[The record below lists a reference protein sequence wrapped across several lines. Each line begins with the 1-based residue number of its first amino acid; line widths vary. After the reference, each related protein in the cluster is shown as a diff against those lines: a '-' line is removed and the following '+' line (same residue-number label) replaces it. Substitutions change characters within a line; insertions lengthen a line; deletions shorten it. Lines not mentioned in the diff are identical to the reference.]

1 MLLRHAVRDACDCY
15 RGRWAGGDVA
25 ARQYL
30 DVAPRLQGARTR
42 REGHI
47 NAMAP
52 IYRADQVGSLLR
64 PAELLEARKNPDIS
78 RDELTGIE
86 DRHILDV
93 LDRQKRAG
101 FRIFT
106 DGELR
111 RTGFMGD
118 FYESVEG
125 LDREYDLDR
134 TWKGAP
140 AGVGVAKGI
149 GAPGGAVVAR
159 LRQTKR
165 LTKHE
170 ADFLRRHAPG
180 DIKMTLPTANQF
192 PAIAYKKGVSD
203 RAYATYSEFLWDIVP
218 IMKAEIH
225 ALVDEGV
232 KYIQIDA
239 PRYSYYID
247 PKWRHYVE
255 EEMGVDPEAALDEA
269 IRVDN
274 ACIDGVKREGV
285 TLAMHLCRGNN
296 RSQWYAEGGYDPI
309 AEKLFNQL
317 NVDRF
322 LLEYESERAG
332 SFDAL
337 RFVPASKSVVLGLV
351 SSKVPELEKPD
362 DLIRRID
369 EASRYVPIEHLAVS
383 PQCGFASTMEGNL
396 LGEEEQWRKLQLVVD
411 TARRVWK
418 DA

>member
-1 MLLRHAVRDACDCY
+1 MT
-15 RGRWAGGDVA
+15 
-25 ARQYL
+25 Q
-30 DVAPRLQGARTR
+30 
-42 REGHI
+42 
-47 NAMAP
+47 
-52 IYRADQVGSLLR
+52 IYRADQVGSFLR
-64 PAELLEARKNPDIS
+64 PSELLEARQNPAIS
-78 RDELTGIE
+78 REQLTAIE
-86 DRHILDV
+86 DRYILDV
-93 LDRQKRAG
+93 LAQQKKIG
-101 FRIFT
+101 FKVFT

-125 LDREYDLDR
+125 LNPQYELDR
-134 TWKGAP
+134 AWKGA
-140 AGVGVAKGI
+140 AVGVTAASGV
-149 GAPGGAVVAR
+149 GAPGGAVVAK

-170 ADFLRRHAPG
+170 VDFLKQHAPG

-192 PAIAYKKGVSD
+192 PAIAYKRGVSE
-203 RAYATYSEFLWDIVP
+203 RAYPTYSDFLWDIVP
-218 IMKAEIH
+218 IMKAEIR
-225 ALVDEGV
+225 ALVDDGI

-247 PKWRHYVE
+247 PKWRQFVKD
-255 EEMGVDPEAALDEA
+255 EMGVDPETALDEA

-274 ACIDGVKREGV
+274 ACIEGLNRQGV

-296 RSQWYAEGGYDPI
+296 RSQWYAEGGYDLI

-332 SFDAL
+332 TFEAL
-337 RFVPASKSVVLGLV
+337 RFVPRSKSIVLGLI
-351 SSKVPELEKPD
+351 SSKLPELESPD
-362 DLIRRID
+362 HLRRRID
-369 EASRYVPIEHLAVS
+369 EASRYVALENLAVS

-396 LGEEEQWRKLQLVVD
+396 LTEDDQWRKLQLVVD
-411 TARRVWK
+411 TARRVWQ